1 MNVKHLRHS
10 ITINHSTFLRLKA
23 RGFFGESFSDLI
35 SRIIDELEN
44 KNSRQQERH

>member
-23 RGFFGESFSDLI
+23 RGFFGESFSDPI
-35 SRIIDELEN
+35 TRILDELAN
-44 KNSRQQERH
+44 RNSERDESS